1 MALSIKHPE
10 ADQLA
15 RALAGVTGLSLTD
28 AILKALREQL
38 ARETGRRRAS
48 TLGED
53 LRAIGDRCASLP
65 DVDSRNAE
73 EILGFDEFGLPS

>member
-1 MALSIKHPE
+1 MALSIKNPE

-38 ARETGRRRAS
+38 ERETGRSKAGI
-48 TLGED
+48 LGED
-53 LRAIGDRCASLP
+53 LRAISDRCGALP
-65 DVDSRNAE
+65 DIDLRSPE
-73 EILGFDEFGLPS
+73 EIVGFDEHGLPN

>member
-1 MALSIKHPE
+1 MALSIKNPE

-38 ARETGRRRAS
+38 ARETGQSRALR
-48 TLGED
+48 LGDD
-53 LRAIGDRCASLP
+53 LRAIGDRCSSLP
-65 DVDSRNAE
+65 DVDARSAE
-73 EILGFDEFGLPS
+73 EILGFDEFGLPN